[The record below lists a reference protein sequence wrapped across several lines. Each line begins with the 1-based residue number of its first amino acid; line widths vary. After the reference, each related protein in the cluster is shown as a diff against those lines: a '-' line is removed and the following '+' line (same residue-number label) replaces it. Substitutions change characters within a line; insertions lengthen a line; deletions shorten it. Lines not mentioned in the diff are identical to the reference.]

1 MKKLVLLFL
10 IVIGLSSSFIFG
22 IGSLL
27 IFGSD
32 QQTTESVK
40 PAEVLKYV
48 SSFDTLLQKVR
59 ALKLADPSYQELLT
73 RLAVIDSTDKFAI
86 HKVEDISSGFDAV
99 FDQQRFILL
108 VLNGRQLL
116 MSVEIVVSQ
125 DSQYSVE
132 YAGIAIAQ
140 SLQ

>member
-1 MKKLVLLFL
+1 MKKVVLLFL

-27 IFGSD
+27 IFGGD
-32 QQTTESVK
+32 QQVTEPTK
-40 PAEVLKYV
+40 PATVLEYV
-48 SSFDTLLQKVR
+48 GSFDSLLQKVKQ
-59 ALKLADPSYQELLT
+59 LKLADPSYQELLT
-73 RLAVIDSTDKFAI
+73 RLQLVESTEKFSI
-86 HKVEDISSGFDAV
+86 HKVEDISSGFDAL

-116 MSVEIVVSQ
+116 MSVEIVVPTDAEYQ
-125 DSQYSVE
+125 VE

-140 SLQ
+140 SL

>member
-1 MKKLVLLFL
+1 MKKVALLFL

-27 IFGSD
+27 IFGGD
-32 QQTTESVK
+32 QQVAEPIK
-40 PAEVLKYV
+40 PAAVLQHV
-48 SSFDTLLQKVR
+48 GSFDSLLQKVK
-59 ALKLADPSYQELLT
+59 LLGLADPSYQELLT
-73 RLAVIDSTDKFAI
+73 RLQLIESTEKFSI

-99 FDQQRFILL
+99 FSQQRFILL

-116 MSVEIVVSQ
+116 MSVEIVVPDDAPYQ
-125 DSQYSVE
+125 VE

-140 SLQ
+140 GL